1 MNAVWTWFVTNWKS
15 NVIAT
20 VSIVYSAT
28 QFVAAI
34 EAWEAHQPANW
45 RSAIISLLVAA
56 VGYVAKDASTHSTQ
70 AQVTASTEAVKA
82 EAVKP

>member
-1 MNAVWTWFVTNWKS
+1 MDSFWKWFTTNWKT

-34 EAWEAHQPANW
+34 QAWENHQPANW
-45 RSAIISLLVAA
+45 RSALISLLVAA
-56 VGYVAKDASTHSTQ
+56 VGYAAKDASTHSTQ
-70 AQVTASTEAVKA
+70 AQVTASTAAAKMGVK
-82 EAVKP
+82 